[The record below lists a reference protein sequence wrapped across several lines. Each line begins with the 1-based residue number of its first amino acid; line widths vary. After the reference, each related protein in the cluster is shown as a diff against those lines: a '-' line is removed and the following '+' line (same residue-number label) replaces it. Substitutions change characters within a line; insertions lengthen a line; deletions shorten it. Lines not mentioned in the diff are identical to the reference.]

1 MKVFLDTNVVI
12 DFMGEREGFF
22 ESASTIF
29 SMIEEGKIHAS
40 VSVLTIINCA
50 YILKK
55 AYSQEVMFDKV
66 NDLCQLLD
74 VMPIDKSQ
82 LQNAVNMKPS
92 DYEDA
97 VQYLSALPY
106 HPDLIITR
114 DKKGFS
120 DFDIPLMTPAEF
132 VDRAKA

>member
-1 MKVFLDTNVVI
+1 
-12 DFMGEREGFF
+12 
-22 ESASTIF
+22 
-29 SMIEEGKIHAS
+29 
-40 VSVLTIINCA
+40 
-50 YILKK
+50 
-55 AYSQEVMFDKV
+55 MFDKV

-120 DFDIPLMTPAEF
+120 DFDKI
-132 VDRAKA
+132 